1 MKRPGGWPRSRRIY
15 APPHFREDRVEVLHA
30 AMRAAPFANLVTMGT
45 EGLDATP
52 LPLMLRP
59 SDGPQGSLIG
69 HVARA
74 NPQWRTT
81 DVSHE
86 ALAIFAGPDSYITP
100 SWYETKRLTGKV
112 VPTWNYVTIH
122 ARGRITFFQEPERL
136 LDLVR
141 RLTDRHEGER
151 ADPWAVDD
159 APAEFIQSQLR
170 AIVGLRLEIT
180 ALTGKWKMSQNRS
193 AADRAGVVAGLR
205 ADGGA
210 VGEAVAGAVAR
221 ARDEE

>member
-1 MKRPGGWPRSRRIY
+1 
-15 APPHFREDRVEVLHA
+15 
-30 AMRAAPFANLVTMGT
+30 MRAAPFANLVTIGR

-52 LPLMLRP
+52 LPLMLDPR
-59 SDGPQGSLIG
+59 DGPQGSLIG

-81 DVSHE
+81 DVAQE
-86 ALAIFAGPDSYITP
+86 ALVIFSGPDSYITP
-100 SWYETKRLTGKV
+100 SYYETKRLTGKV

-122 ARGRITFFQEPERL
+122 VRGRISFFQEPEAL
-136 LDLVR
+136 LELVR

-151 ADPWAVDD
+151 GAPWAVSD
-159 APAEFIQSQLR
+159 APADFIQSQLR

-193 AADRAGVVAGLR
+193 PADRAGVVAGLR
-205 ADGGA
+205 ADG
-210 VGEAVAGAVAR
+210 VEAVADAVAEAMER
-221 ARDEE
+221 S

>member
-1 MKRPGGWPRSRRIY
+1 
-15 APPHFREDRVEVLHA
+15 
-30 AMRAAPFANLVTMGT
+30 MRAAPFANLVTTGS

-52 LPLMLRP
+52 LPLMLDP

-81 DVSHE
+81 DVAQE
-86 ALAIFAGPDSYITP
+86 ALVIFSGPDSYITP
-100 SWYETKRLTGKV
+100 SYYETKRLTGKV

-122 ARGRITFFQEPERL
+122 VRGRISFFQEPEAL

-141 RLTDRHEGER
+141 RLTDWHEGAR
-151 ADPWAVDD
+151 AAPWAVSD
-159 APAEFIQSQLR
+159 APADFIQSQLR

-193 AADRAGVVAGLR
+193 PADRAGVVAGLR
-205 ADGGA
+205 ADG
-210 VGEAVAGAVAR
+210 VEAVADAVAEAMER
-221 ARDEE
+221 S